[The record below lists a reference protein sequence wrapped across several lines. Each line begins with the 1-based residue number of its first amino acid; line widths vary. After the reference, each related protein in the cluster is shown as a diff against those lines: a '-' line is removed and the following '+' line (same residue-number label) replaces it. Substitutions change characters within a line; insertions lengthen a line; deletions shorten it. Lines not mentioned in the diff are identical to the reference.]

1 MIAITYSKPIS
12 QCLNEYGVYP
22 SLSGAK
28 RRLCP
33 IKGGCNTIQTERTIM
48 EQHTDCSYCMCG
60 TDNTLVDAFGIP
72 MLDLPASK
80 LILFKEQSHKGRVIV
95 ASKQHVDD
103 ISCMSEEDAAA
114 FMADVRHVAAALHKA
129 FNPDKINFGAYGD
142 TMHHLH
148 VHIVPKYKDDPFE
161 FGDVF
166 AMNPGRVTLEP
177 AQYDEVAQ
185 AIIANL

>member
-1 MIAITYSKPIS
+1 MARTYSKPIS
-12 QCLNEYGVYP
+12 QRLESASCVRRGLPG
-22 SLSGAK
+22 SLVAPVGRIAANAFT
-28 RRLCP
+28 R
-33 IKGGCNTIQTERTIM
+33 IERITM

-166 AMNPGRVTLEP
+166 AMNPGRVTLES
-177 AQYDEVAQ
+177 AQYDEIAQ

>member
-1 MIAITYSKPIS
+1 MISITYSKPIS
-12 QCLNEYGVYP
+12 QWLNEYGVYP

-33 IKGGCNTIQTERTIM
+33 IKGGCNTIQTERNIM

-148 VHIVPKYKDDPFE
+148 VHIVPKYKDDSFE

-177 AQYDEVAQ
+177 AQYDEIAQ

>member
-1 MIAITYSKPIS
+1 MQEKTKTTA
-12 QCLNEYGVYP
+12 QV
-22 SLSGAK
+22 
-28 RRLCP
+28 
-33 IKGGCNTIQTERTIM
+33 
-48 EQHTDCSYCMCG
+48 
-60 TDNTLVDAFGIP
+60 LVDCLEAEGVDVMFGIP
-72 MLDLPASK
+72 GEETLDLMFAIRDSHIRFIPVRH
-80 LILFKEQSHKGRVIV
+80 EQG
-95 ASKQHVDD
+95 
-103 ISCMSEEDAAA
+103 AA

-129 FNPDKINFGAYGD
+129 FSPDKINFGAYGD

>member
-1 MIAITYSKPIS
+1 M
-12 QCLNEYGVYP
+12 
-22 SLSGAK
+22 
-28 RRLCP
+28 
-33 IKGGCNTIQTERTIM
+33 
-48 EQHTDCSYCMCG
+48 
-60 TDNTLVDAFGIP
+60 
-72 MLDLPASK
+72 
-80 LILFKEQSHKGRVIV
+80 

-166 AMNPGRVTLEP
+166 AMNPVASRSSRLSTTRSPRQLSPTCKRVK
-177 AQYDEVAQ
+177 A
-185 AIIANL
+185 AISNRSTWLHCQLKGAYL

>member
-1 MIAITYSKPIS
+1 MARTCSKPIS
-12 QCLNEYGVYP
+12 QRLESALFVR
-22 SLSGAK
+22 
-28 RRLCP
+28 RRLP
-33 IKGGCNTIQTERTIM
+33 GSLVAPASRIVANVFTQIERITM

-177 AQYDEVAQ
+177 AQYDEIAQ

>member
-1 MIAITYSKPIS
+1 
-12 QCLNEYGVYP
+12 
-22 SLSGAK
+22 
-28 RRLCP
+28 
-33 IKGGCNTIQTERTIM
+33 M

-129 FNPDKINFGAYGD
+129 FSPDKINFGAYGD
-142 TMHHLH
+142 TMQYYRIPRPLMSCGE
-148 VHIVPKYKDDPFE
+148 IVPARSLQQQKQA
-161 FGDVF
+161 VF
-166 AMNPGRVTLEP
+166 LGRGSFSYPGPQIGPLATKGAHLLR
-177 AQYDEVAQ
+177 
-185 AIIANL
+185 

>member
-1 MIAITYSKPIS
+1 
-12 QCLNEYGVYP
+12 
-22 SLSGAK
+22 
-28 RRLCP
+28 
-33 IKGGCNTIQTERTIM
+33 M

-148 VHIVPKYKDDPFE
+148 VHIVPKYKDDPFGVWRRVCHE
-161 FGDVF
+161 PRSRHARVGSVRRDR
-166 AMNPGRVTLEP
+166 PGNCRQPVSE
-177 AQYDEVAQ
+177 
-185 AIIANL
+185 

>member
-1 MIAITYSKPIS
+1 
-12 QCLNEYGVYP
+12 
-22 SLSGAK
+22 
-28 RRLCP
+28 
-33 IKGGCNTIQTERTIM
+33 M

-72 MLDLPASK
+72 MLDLPAST

-166 AMNPGRVTLEP
+166 AMNPGRV
-177 AQYDEVAQ
+177 DR
-185 AIIANL
+185 ANLCGVRGRAASAPLAPKAIPPRRGGQGPPLRPRARPA

>member
-1 MIAITYSKPIS
+1 
-12 QCLNEYGVYP
+12 
-22 SLSGAK
+22 
-28 RRLCP
+28 
-33 IKGGCNTIQTERTIM
+33 M

-60 TDNTLVDAFGIP
+60 TDNTLVDAFGVP

-80 LILFKEQSHKGRVIV
+80 VILFKEQSHKGRVIV